1 MYEARQNKEKVSRRI
16 IQKVKNKGTKHC
28 MLFPL
33 QMFKCWK
40 VDGFPE
46 QKNNRTELKIIPE
59 KANTPIY
66 TVNVSNR
73 HNIDN
78 YFIAYDQNA
87 YDSKDLNTIVLSS
100 YNFYEGI
107 SDFAEAIKN
116 ELNRSKIKNGSYNAQ
131 TIGRTYPKTDN
142 LNPSF
147 ESDRAG
153 TNVHSYPIGNG
164 GSAITLTKSEHIS
177 LKVILRG
184 IFADKGE
191 SSYTIAKNEW
201 LRNFTNDNLH
211 KIIIDTL
218 HLDWKVKDF
227 HNNE

>member
-1 MYEARQNKEKVSRRI
+1 MYEAKQNKEKVSRRI
-16 IQKVKNKGTKHC
+16 IQKVKNKGAKHR

-40 VDGFPE
+40 VDGSPE
-46 QKNNRTELKIIPE
+46 QNNNRTELKIKRE
-59 KANTPIY
+59 KANSPIY

-78 YFIAYDQNA
+78 YFIAYDQDT

-100 YNFYEGI
+100 YNFYGGI

-116 ELNRSKIKNGSYNAQ
+116 ELNRSKIKNGSYNTQ
-131 TIGRTYPKTDN
+131 TIRGEYPKTDN
-142 LNPSF
+142 LNPYF

-153 TNVHSYPIGNG
+153 TNVHSYPIENE

-177 LKVILRG
+177 LKLILKG
-184 IFADKGE
+184 MYTDKQK
-191 SSYTIAKNEW
+191 SSYIIAKNEW
-201 LRNFTNDNLH
+201 LNNSKNDNIC
-211 KIIIDTL
+211 KIINTL
-218 HLDWKVKDF
+218 HLDWKVKEF
-227 HNNE
+227 QENSK